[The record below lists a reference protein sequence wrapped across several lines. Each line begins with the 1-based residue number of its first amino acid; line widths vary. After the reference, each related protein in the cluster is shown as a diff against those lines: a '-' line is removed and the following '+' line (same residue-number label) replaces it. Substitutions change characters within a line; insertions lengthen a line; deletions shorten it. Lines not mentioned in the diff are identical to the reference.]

1 MSESDKELEKKIKE
15 LEEREKE
22 IHEQEK
28 ELRVAKKEVEAKLR
42 QAKNASSE
50 DGKGDLEAEIVRLR
64 RLDIFEEKEMGRR
77 LQRKRARQNKKR
89 KDGGRD
95 QTCENRRGRGRK

>member
-28 ELRVAKKEVEAKLR
+28 ELRVAKKEVEAKSR
-42 QAKNASSE
+42 QAKSASSE

-64 RLDIFEEKEMGRR
+64 RRLDIFEEKEMGRR
-77 LQRKRARQNKKR
+77 LQSKRARR
-89 KDGGRD
+89 TRRERGGWRQRSD
-95 QTCENRRGRGRK
+95 NA